1 MGYILEPEGVDF
13 VVLNRPYT
21 AKDEAKVRAFI
32 QKEKALRAK
41 RTPDTPGGVSKAK
54 KSPRSHSQKS

>member
-13 VVLNRPYT
+13 VVSSKSYT
-21 AKDEAKVRAFI
+21 PQEQAKVSAFI
-32 QKEKALRAK
+32 RKDKALRAK